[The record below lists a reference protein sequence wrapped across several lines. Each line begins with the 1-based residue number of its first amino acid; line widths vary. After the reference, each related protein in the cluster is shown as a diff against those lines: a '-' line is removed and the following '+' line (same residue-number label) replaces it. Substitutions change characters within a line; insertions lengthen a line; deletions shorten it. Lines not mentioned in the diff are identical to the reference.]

1 MNSNQLFSRMFYP
14 TLVLFAG
21 IFLFTSCSSAFS
33 FQKRRYTKGVYFSTA
48 SHRHQA
54 EERTSSTKQKSMVND
69 QAAVVVNNVESNNIL
84 LASAVQP
91 EKNTQGS
98 TQPLSK
104 STARFNGKKL
114 SNEIIPINQPIKA
127 LKMAIKKQ
135 QAADASKRGPIKM
148 VFKIV
153 ILLLLIVLGIVILAI
168 VGAFK

>member
-1 MNSNQLFSRMFYP
+1 MFYP
-14 TLVLFAG
+14 TLALFAG

-33 FQKRRYTKGVYFSTA
+33 FQKRRYTKGVYFSA
-48 SHRHQA
+48 AGHQKKVDERA
-54 EERTSSTKQKSMVND
+54 EAPKQKTIVND
-69 QAAVVVNNVESNNIL
+69 QAVVAVIPVESNNTL
-84 LASAVQP
+84 LASAVQT
-91 EKNTQGS
+91 EKNTQGA

-104 STARFNGKKL
+104 STALFNGKKL